1 MKYYV
6 YSFIWKAKDSSAWN
20 AGTRLFEGNSV
31 VELYENTV
39 QQPEKWCITSFAEIT
54 KAEYEMGY
62 AKGII
67 G

>member
-6 YSFIWKAKDSSAWN
+6 YSFIWKAKDSSTWN

-54 KAEYEMGY
+54 KTEYEMGY

>member
-6 YSFIWKAKDSSAWN
+6 YSFIWKAKGSSTWN
-20 AGTRLFEGNSV
+20 SGTDLFEGNSA

-39 QQPEKWCITSFAEIT
+39 QQPETWCITSFAEIT
-54 KAEYEMGY
+54 KAEYDMGC

>member
-6 YSFIWKAKDSSAWN
+6 YSFIWKAKDSSTWN
-20 AGTRLFEGNSV
+20 SGTDLFEGNSV

-54 KAEYEMGY
+54 KAEYDMGCT
-62 AKGII
+62 KGII

>member
-6 YSFIWKAKDSSAWN
+6 YSFIWKAKDSSTWN

>member
-6 YSFIWKAKDSSAWN
+6 YSFIWKTKGSSTWN

-31 VELYENTV
+31 VELYESSV
-39 QQPEKWCITSFAEIT
+39 QQPETWCITSFAEIT